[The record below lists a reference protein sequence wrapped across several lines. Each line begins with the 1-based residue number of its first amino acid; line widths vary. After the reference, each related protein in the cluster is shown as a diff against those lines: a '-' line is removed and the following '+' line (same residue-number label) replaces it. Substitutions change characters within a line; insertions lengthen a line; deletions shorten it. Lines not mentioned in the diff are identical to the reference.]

1 MHYSRK
7 HSDIIQY
14 DNEVIEIAFIAGMT
28 IIIFMMILMYII
40 LW

>member
-7 HSDIIQY
+7 QSDIIY
-14 DNEVIEIAFIAGMT
+14 DNEVIEIAFIAGMA